1 MQENFSG
8 NTNVENELKNADL
21 LMASG
26 RWAEAESALRG
37 ACLSDADLTLRLAQL
52 QWRKECAEY
61 ASGLDLDALGENG
74 IYSELVTNF
83 DKFVADWVINEYK
96 G

>member
-26 RWAEAESALRG
+26 RWAEAEAALRG
-37 ACLSDADLTLRLAQL
+37 ACLTTLEA
-52 QWRKECAEY
+52 RK
-61 ASGLDLDALGENG
+61 GP
-74 IYSELVTNF
+74 
-83 DKFVADWVINEYK
+83 
-96 G
+96 